1 MEPSTD
7 ATESNSSRDLVPL
20 CCRLRSRAFVGP
32 DERDQ
37 SGVVGLA
44 GRISRPRHAKL
55 ASAAGRLS
63 RQIVINVRIGRNK
76 LLRDNIQVVSKGDG
90 DQWTK
95 SRDNIIRAVFA
106 SQPFDM
112 LPDDDYSAWND
123 MEIEFV
129 PTPPPAK

>member
-1 MEPSTD
+1 MQLKAIHCAILCLCVVVFAPGPSSAQTN
-7 ATESNSSRDLVPL
+7 AISPALSASLAAF
-20 CCRLRSRAFVGP
+20 RARVTKNWVQSP
-32 DERDQ
+32 DGYR
-37 SGVVGLA
+37 G
-44 GRISRPRHAKL
+44 
-55 ASAAGRLS
+55 
-63 RQIVINVRIGRNK
+63 QIVINVRIGRNK

-90 DQWTK
+90 DQWIK

-112 LPDDDYSAWND
+112 LRDDDYSAWND

>member
-1 MEPSTD
+1 MRLKTMRRAILCLCVVVFAPGPSSAQTNAISPALSASLAAFRARVMQNWLQPPD
-7 ATESNSSRDLVPL
+7 GYRDT
-20 CCRLRSRAFVGP
+20 
-32 DERDQ
+32 
-37 SGVVGLA
+37 
-44 GRISRPRHAKL
+44 
-55 ASAAGRLS
+55 
-63 RQIVINVRIGRNK
+63 IVINVRIGRNK

-129 PTPPPAK
+129 STPPPAK

>member
-1 MEPSTD
+1 MRLKAIHRAILCLCVVVFAPEPSSAQTNAISPALSASLTAFRARVMQNWLQPPD
-7 ATESNSSRDLVPL
+7 GYRDT
-20 CCRLRSRAFVGP
+20 
-32 DERDQ
+32 
-37 SGVVGLA
+37 
-44 GRISRPRHAKL
+44 
-55 ASAAGRLS
+55 
-63 RQIVINVRIGRNK
+63 IVINVRIGRNK

-112 LPDDDYSAWND
+112 LRDDDYSAWND